1 MKQHNCFQTVI
12 IIRNVSCKLAYI
24 RMISEGSCDTGV
36 MEIIF
41 AIIRINYILKS
52 THENNYITVK

>member
-1 MKQHNCFQTVI
+1 MKQHNCFQTLI
-12 IIRNVSCKLAYI
+12 IIRKVSCESA

-41 AIIRINYILKS
+41 PIIRINYILKS